1 MQKGKPVVD
10 TFARVWDLLDQVS
23 SPLGEY
29 VKSCKGHRVPPD
41 VTVQNSRG
49 NDLLP
54 LSPLVMDRFTAV
66 PEALRSA
73 MKLSLVVLNF
83 LAMGGRYNQSRDV
96 PPPQKL
102 SEGQEMM
109 LSHIKERL
117 SDLAA
122 EEKLCPP
129 VSEADL
135 VLGKARFDYAG
146 EPVMILEDLVAE
158 KVIPVWP
165 KVGEAAIQPVLPYLP
180 DELAEMIED
189 PKNCLLPTWEWPEKP
204 TRSRVRASQEEWNK
218 IVQAG
223 YERGLMVPM
232 EDDQVFR
239 DSSGQ
244 KVLNGA
250 GGVKKLKQIGGEE
263 KTMQRFISN
272 FIPINQYLAH
282 LSGGDQFLPYLGQLT
297 LMGLE
302 DDENLLIDS
311 EDFCSCFNLFTLP
324 ASWRGLMCF
333 GMMVDA
339 KFMGG
344 TAGHMVY
351 PAMAVVPMGWINAV
365 TVIQSVVRS
374 LVFQGAQV
382 PEASEVA
389 KIKQMPDTDD
399 FTVIYL
405 DSYDELR
412 KLDAQWAEV
421 LEGKPS
427 ARHVKFQ
434 EVCQEKGLPLNQ
446 AKRLVGA
453 TRGTLQGGLLDGK
466 KGWYKLAP
474 DKQVDLISLC
484 LGLVT
489 APKWREFQLRHVIG
503 KATFGMCFRRPL
515 LSIFQEIF
523 VDLQKLTQVDEVT
536 PGEGAIDEL
545 FMVVAMVPFMGS
557 CVRQLG

>member
-1 MQKGKPVVD
+1 MSHQAKPEEPPEGAEKAVQWRALLRSFMQKGKPVVD

-41 VTVQNSRG
+41 VNVQNSRG

-96 PPPQKL
+96 PPPPKL

-412 KLDAQWAEV
+412 KLDAQCAEV

-453 TRGTLQGGLLDGK
+453 TRGTLQGGVLDGK

-489 APKWREFQLRHVIG
+489 APKWREFQLRHVPNRLAKTKI
-503 KATFGMCFRRPL
+503 CLIPIL
-515 LSIFQEIF
+515 
-523 VDLQKLTQVDEVT
+523 
-536 PGEGAIDEL
+536 
-545 FMVVAMVPFMGS
+545 
-557 CVRQLG
+557 